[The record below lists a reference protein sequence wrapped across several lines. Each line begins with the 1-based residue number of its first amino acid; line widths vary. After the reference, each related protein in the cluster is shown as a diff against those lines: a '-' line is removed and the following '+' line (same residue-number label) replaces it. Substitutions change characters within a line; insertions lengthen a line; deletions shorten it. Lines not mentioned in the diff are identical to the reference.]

1 MTKTMTLRS
10 LATITYIA
18 MYATLIPGVSS
29 VQRGLSTFSIHHH
42 HAAAFVSP
50 PSKRMATRITRS
62 VHLPT
67 SFHWYF
73 SNKVSSSSSSLVVP
87 FMANVQ
93 NVGRINNSS
102 FLESNVIEEM
112 LHAENSVLLATESQ
126 ILDVSSDIIDPTT
139 LMDNVD
145 LSIINDVKSLKA
157 KLNTDTKSRLSH
169 NFQNI
174 QVVGHRGS
182 LYHELENTRRGF
194 QVASEIGCDAVE
206 LDVFLLKC
214 GSLVVFHGGGDDAS
228 PGWLDEYCN
237 IEGSILDYTADE
249 AQSNLVFNPY
259 FAEFGCGPEKIKNND
274 DAYIPLLEEVLL
286 DAKESGLSVKIELK
300 GPGTAQPV
308 VELVDKLDMV
318 DQCYFSSFDH
328 ERIAL
333 VRQMRPELKVDGRF
347 KYKTGALFGNDVPY
361 DFIDIAQRAGASEV
375 HLKYDTCTKERVQSI
390 HEAGMDSMAWFRGPI
405 GMNEDVYTKYFD
417 VGNEDSNM
425 YRFVMA
431 SGVKSMCVNRPD
443 VLLETLGRKVKS
455 ESDDI
460 ITDEVVEI
468 MS

>member
-1 MTKTMTLRS
+1 
-10 LATITYIA
+10 
-18 MYATLIPGVSS
+18 
-29 VQRGLSTFSIHHH
+29 
-42 HAAAFVSP
+42 
-50 PSKRMATRITRS
+50 MATSITRS
-62 VHLPT
+62 AHPPT
-67 SFHWYF
+67 LSRRYF
-73 SNKVSSSSSSLVVP
+73 SNKSSPSSSSLVVP
-87 FMANVQ
+87 FMANIQ
-93 NVGRINNSS
+93 NAGKVNNSS
-102 FLESNVIEEM
+102 FLESNAIEEM
-112 LHAENSVLLATESQ
+112 LHTENSVLLATESR
-126 ILDVSSDIIDPTT
+126 ISDVLNDIINPAT
-139 LMDNVD
+139 LVDNVD
-145 LSIINDVKSLKA
+145 LSIMNEVKSLKA
-157 KLNTDTKSRLSH
+157 KLNIDSKSELTH
-169 NFQNI
+169 NFQSI

-194 QVASEIGCDAVE
+194 QVASEIGCDAIE

-228 PGWLDEYCN
+228 PGRLDDYFN

-259 FAEFGCGPEKIKNND
+259 FAEFGCGPDKIKNND

-286 DAKESGLSVKIELK
+286 DAKESGVLVKIELK
-300 GPGTAQPV
+300 GPGTVQPV
-308 VELVDKLDMV
+308 IELVDRLDMV